1 MNEILVIENL
11 NKVFVKKGHKVN
23 ALAGIDMVVTKGDF
37 IAIQGPSGSGKTTLL
52 NMLGCLDQPSLGRV
66 VIDGIDITKVNGK
79 ELSKVRGTKIGFIF
93 QAFNLLPILNAVENV
108 ALPME
113 LKNMSK
119 KDREDKA
126 LDLLEL
132 VGLSERM
139 THRPSELSAGEQ
151 QRVAIARALANDPTI
166 VLADEPT
173 GNLDS
178 KTGRQIMDLL
188 GKLNKEMGTTII
200 VVTHDDNM
208 ARRTKRIIY
217 LKDGKVRK
225 MEDQSGMY
233 DIAQALDLPQ
243 RIVKRLLGSG
253 YDDLEKILNLTEEE
267 LQSIKNLKKKDARYI
282 LASIEEYNEMSNN

>member
-11 NKVFVKKGHKVN
+11 NKVFVKKGHRVN
-23 ALAGIDMVVTKGDF
+23 ALAGIDMVVTKGDY

-79 ELSKVRGTKIGFIF
+79 QLSKVRGTKIGFIF
-93 QAFNLLPILNAVENV
+93 QAFNLLPILNSVENV

-119 KDREDKA
+119 KNREDKA

-139 THRPSELSAGEQ
+139 THRPYELSAGEQ

-225 MEDQSGMY
+225 MEDQSGLY

-243 RIVKRLLGSG
+243 RVAKRLLGSG
-253 YDDLEKILNLTEEE
+253 YDNLEKILNMTEED